1 VKILI
6 IGATSA
12 IAKAT
17 ARLYAGQHAEL
28 FIVGRD
34 ETRLAALSDDLS
46 VRGAEILGSL
56 TMDLTQTDDH
66 KSELDSIFKTM
77 GSADLVLICH
87 GDLPDQTAC
96 ETDYKA
102 ALNAINVN
110 ALSTVS
116 MLGVL
121 GEQFMEQGKGTI
133 AVVTSVAG
141 DRGRQPNY
149 VYGAAKA
156 MVSTYLQGFRG
167 KVFKHGVHV
176 LDIKPGLV
184 DSPMTSQFEKGPLWS
199 QPEVVAKAIVTA
211 VKYKRHTVYS
221 PGYWRLIMLVVCSIP
236 EFIFKR
242 LKF

>member
-1 VKILI
+1 MKILV

-17 ARLYAGQHAEL
+17 ARLYAQQHSQL

-34 ETRLAALSDDLS
+34 ETRLAALGDDLT
-46 VRGAEILGSL
+46 VRGGELLGSVCL
-56 TMDLTQTDDH
+56 DLTKTQEHEKALSAAFQAMT
-66 KSELDSIFKTM
+66 SI
-77 GSADLVLICH
+77 DLVLICH
-87 GDLPDQTAC
+87 GDLPDQAAC
-96 ETDYKA
+96 ETNYKA
-102 ALNAINVN
+102 ALKAINVN
-110 ALSTVS
+110 ALSTLS
-116 MLGVL
+116 ILSIL
-121 GEQFMEQGKGTI
+121 GEHFIEQGKGTI

-167 KVFKHGVHV
+167 RMFTHGVHV

-184 DSPMTSQFEKGPLWS
+184 DSPMTSHLEKGALWS
-199 QPEVVAKAIVTA
+199 QPEVVAKAIVSA
-211 VKYKRHTVYS
+211 VKYRRHTIYS
-221 PGYWRLIMLVVCSIP
+221 PGYWRMIMLIVTSIP

>member
-1 VKILI
+1 VKILF

-17 ARLYAGQHAEL
+17 ARLYAQQQAEI
-28 FIVGRD
+28 FMIGRD
-34 ETRLAALSDDLS
+34 EARLAALGDDLS
-46 VRGAEILGSL
+46 VRGGLILGSYAL
-56 TMDLTQTDDH
+56 DLTKTKHH
-66 KSELDSIFKTM
+66 KSALESAFDTM
-77 GSADLVLICH
+77 GSIDLVLICH
-87 GDLPDQTAC
+87 GDLPDQAAC
-96 ETDYKA
+96 ETNYNS
-102 ALNAINVN
+102 ALAAINVN

-116 MLGVL
+116 MLSIL
-121 GEQFMEQGKGTI
+121 GEHFIEQGNGTI

-167 KVFKHGVHV
+167 RVFKHGVHV

-199 QPEVVAKAIVTA
+199 QPEVIAKAILKA
-211 VKYKRHTVYS
+211 VKRKRHTVYS
-221 PGYWRLIMLVVCSIP
+221 PGYWRLIMLVVCSVP
-236 EFIFKR
+236 EFMFKR

>member
-1 VKILI
+1 VKILV

-17 ARLYAGQHAEL
+17 ARAYAQQHAEL
-28 FIVGRD
+28 FVVGRD
-34 ETRLAALSDDLS
+34 EARLAALGDDLS
-46 VRGAEILGSL
+46 VRGASLLGSL
-56 TMDLTQTDDH
+56 ALDLTQTDDH
-66 KSELDSIFKTM
+66 KSELNSIFETM
-77 GSADLVLICH
+77 GSIDLVLICH

-96 ETDYKA
+96 ETDYRA
-102 ALNAINVN
+102 ALKAINVN
-110 ALSTVS
+110 ALSTIS
-116 MLGVL
+116 MLSVL
-121 GEQFMEQGKGTI
+121 GELFMEQGKGTI

-149 VYGAAKA
+149 VYSAAKA
-156 MVSTYLQGFRG
+156 LVSTYLQGFRG
-167 KVFKHGVHV
+167 RVFQHGVHV

-199 QPEVVAKAIVTA
+199 QPEVVAKAIVSA
-211 VKYKRHTVYS
+211 VKYKRHTIYS
-221 PGYWRLIMLVVCSIP
+221 PGYWRLIMLVVGSIP

>member
-1 VKILI
+1 MKILI

-17 ARLYAGQHAEL
+17 ARLYAQQHAEL

-34 ETRLAALSDDLS
+34 ETRLAALADDLT
-46 VRGAEILGSL
+46 VRGGNMLGSL
-56 TMDLTQTDDH
+56 TLDFTKSQGH
-66 KSELDSIFKTM
+66 KAALNSIFEAMTQV
-77 GSADLVLICH
+77 DLVLICH
-87 GDLPDQTAC
+87 GDLPDQSAC
-96 ETDYKA
+96 ENNHKA
-102 ALNAINVN
+102 ALAAIDVN
-110 ALSTVS
+110 ALSTLS
-116 MLGVL
+116 MLSLL
-121 GEQFMEQGKGTI
+121 GERFIEQGKGTL

-156 MVSTYLQGFRG
+156 MVSTYLQGLRG
-167 KVFKHGVHV
+167 RVFPHGVHV

-199 QPEVVAKAIVTA
+199 QPEVIAQAIVRA
-211 VKYKRHTVYS
+211 VKYKRHTIYA
-221 PGYWRLIMLVVCSIP
+221 PGYWRIIMMVVNSIP

>member
-17 ARLYAGQHAEL
+17 ARLYAEQNAEF
-28 FIVGRD
+28 FILGRD
-34 ETRLAALSDDLS
+34 EARLAALGDDLT
-46 VRGAEILGSL
+46 VRGGKLLGTTALDFTSTAEHKDALNTAFE
-56 TMDLTQTDDH
+56 TMKSIDL
-66 KSELDSIFKTM
+66 S
-77 GSADLVLICH
+77 LICH
-87 GDLPDQTAC
+87 GDLPDQSVC
-96 ETDYKA
+96 ESNYEA
-102 ALNAINVN
+102 ALSAINVN
-110 ALSTVS
+110 ALSTLS
-116 MLGVL
+116 MLGIL
-121 GEQFMEQGKGTI
+121 GELFMEQGNGTI

-167 KVFKHGVHV
+167 RVFQHGVHV

-184 DSPMTSQFEKGPLWS
+184 DSPMTAQFEKGPLWS
-199 QPEVVAKAIVTA
+199 EPEIVAKAILSG
-211 VKYKRHTVYS
+211 VKYKRHTIYS
-221 PGYWRLIMLVVCSIP
+221 PGYWRIIMLVVTSIP

-242 LKF
+242 MKF

>member
-17 ARLYAGQHAEL
+17 ARLYAQQRAEL
-28 FIVGRD
+28 FIIGRD
-34 ETRLAALSDDLS
+34 ETRLAALVDDLT
-46 VRGAEILGSL
+46 VRGGKLLGSL
-56 TMDLTQTDDH
+56 TLDLT
-66 KSELDSIFKTM
+66 KTQEHEKALNAAFETM
-77 GSADLVLICH
+77 TWIDLVLICH
-87 GDLPDQTAC
+87 GDLPDQAAC
-96 ETDYKA
+96 ETNYKD
-102 ALNAINVN
+102 ALKAINVN
-110 ALSTVS
+110 ALSTLS
-116 MLGVL
+116 MLSVL
-121 GEQFMEQGKGTI
+121 GERFIEQGKGTI

-167 KVFKHGVHV
+167 RVFAHGVHV
-176 LDIKPGLV
+176 LDVKPGLV
-184 DSPMTSQFEKGPLWS
+184 DSPMTSHLEKGPLWS

-211 VKYKRHTVYS
+211 VKYKRHTIYS
-221 PGYWRLIMLVVCSIP
+221 PGYWRMIMLIVANIP
-236 EFIFKR
+236 ELIFKR